1 MRLTTQ
7 GIVLRETNYKE
18 ADKILT
24 VLTRDWGKRTVKARG
39 CRRKN
44 SKLTAA
50 SQLLVYSELTLS
62 ERGEFT
68 TLTEADPLEQFW
80 SVRQDL
86 ETLALASYFAE
97 VAEASAQ
104 EGETCP
110 ELLSLLLNC
119 LYALDT
125 LKKPRALVKAVFELR
140 LLCLTGY
147 EPLLDACAVCGAPE
161 PLRARLHLSPGVLC
175 CAACRGR
182 LGGGVSMPLSPG
194 ALAAARYI
202 VSGPPKK
209 LFSFALAEESLRRLG
224 QATEAFL
231 MTQQERGFRTLDYYK
246 QLERSLPEAGRG

>member
-125 LKKPRALVKAVFELR
+125 LKKPR
-140 LLCLTGY
+140 G
-147 EPLLDACAVCGAPE
+147 
-161 PLRARLHLSPGVLC
+161 
-175 CAACRGR
+175 
-182 LGGGVSMPLSPG
+182 LGEGGL
-194 ALAAARYI
+194 
-202 VSGPPKK
+202 
-209 LFSFALAEESLRRLG
+209 
-224 QATEAFL
+224 
-231 MTQQERGFRTLDYYK
+231 
-246 QLERSLPEAGRG
+246 

>member
-147 EPLLDACAVCGAPE
+147 EPLLDACAVCGLSLIHISE
-161 PLRARLHLSPGVLC
+161 PTRP
-175 CAACRGR
+175 
-182 LGGGVSMPLSPG
+182 
-194 ALAAARYI
+194 Y
-202 VSGPPKK
+202 
-209 LFSFALAEESLRRLG
+209 
-224 QATEAFL
+224 
-231 MTQQERGFRTLDYYK
+231 
-246 QLERSLPEAGRG
+246 

>member
-147 EPLLDACAVCGAPE
+147 EPLLDACAVCG
-161 PLRARLHLSPGVLC
+161 LSL
-175 CAACRGR
+175 
-182 LGGGVSMPLSPG
+182 
-194 ALAAARYI
+194 I
-202 VSGPPKK
+202 HI
-209 LFSFALAEESLRRLG
+209 
-224 QATEAFL
+224 
-231 MTQQERGFRTLDYYK
+231 
-246 QLERSLPEAGRG
+246 

>member
-161 PLRARLHLSPGVLC
+161 PLRARLHLSQGGLC